1 MPEQSEVF
9 EGIVKKHVDAGADV
23 HTAFGRAI
31 EEDPEAYSEYLAS
44 SSTHHIRIV
53 SVIFG
58 FRIGRRTPQCFNLLQ
73 APFRF
78 GRIRSRS

>member
-31 EEDPEAYSEYLAS
+31 DQDPEAYGNYLKKQKQVMMGAGMNE
-44 SSTHHIRIV
+44 V
-53 SVIFG
+53 M
-58 FRIGRRTPQCFNLLQ
+58 Q
-73 APFRF
+73 
-78 GRIRSRS
+78 